1 MYLVSRLP
9 YFIMGLT
16 FCKIFGKIIHILHF
30 VINATYMIKVTD
42 TVLDLIQTDELA
54 LETLRAGLLNLS
66 AYAEKIHQQV
76 ENATKKPV
84 QKGTIVVAL
93 SRIARNLPDTP
104 LLHPDVT
111 LTNLGIKSALTVLT
125 YKKTADMQ
133 RKISVMNPFILGVN
147 ELFAVTEGQEEI
159 TIICEDGA
167 KDLFTRHAGFNIKPK
182 AQFNDVVAITASLK
196 EDDIL
201 TPNMLYTLLRA
212 LAVKKINVIELV
224 STYSEISFIVKKE
237 DMETA
242 LSALNVYF
250 ANKK

>member
-1 MYLVSRLP
+1 
-9 YFIMGLT
+9 
-16 FCKIFGKIIHILHF
+16 
-30 VINATYMIKVTD
+30 MIKVTD

-54 LETLRAGLLNLS
+54 SEALRAGLLNLS
-66 AYAEKIHQQV
+66 AYAQKIHQKV

-84 QKGTIVVAL
+84 QKGTIVVTL
-93 SRIARNLPDTP
+93 SRLAKSMPDTP
-104 LLHPDVT
+104 FLHPDVT

-159 TIICEDGA
+159 TIICAEAA
-167 KDLFTRHAGFNIKPK
+167 KDLFLKHAGINVKPK
-182 AQFNDVVAITASLK
+182 SQFNDVVAITASLRQ
-196 EDDIL
+196 DDVL
-201 TPNMLYTLLRA
+201 TPNVLYTLLRA

-224 STYSEISFIVKKE
+224 STYSEISFIVRKE

-250 ANKK
+250 ANKR

>member
-1 MYLVSRLP
+1 
-9 YFIMGLT
+9 
-16 FCKIFGKIIHILHF
+16 
-30 VINATYMIKVTD
+30 MIKVTD
-42 TVLDLIQTDELA
+42 IVLDLIQTDELA

-93 SRIARNLPDTP
+93 SRIDKSLPDTP
-104 LLHPDVT
+104 LLNPSVV
-111 LTNLGIKSALTVLT
+111 LTNLSIKSSLTVLT

-133 RKISVMNPFILGVN
+133 RKISVMNPFILGVH
-147 ELFAVTEGQEEI
+147 ELFSVTEGQDEI

-167 KDLFTRHAGFNIKPK
+167 KDLFLRHAGFNIKPK
-182 AQFNDVVAITASLK
+182 AEFNSVVAITASFNQA
-196 EDDIL
+196 DIA
-201 TPNMLYTLLRA
+201 TPNILYTLLRA
-212 LAVKKINVIELV
+212 LAVKRINIIELV
-224 STYSEISFIVKKE
+224 STYTEISFIVKKE
-237 DMETA
+237 DMEIA

>member
-1 MYLVSRLP
+1 
-9 YFIMGLT
+9 
-16 FCKIFGKIIHILHF
+16 
-30 VINATYMIKVTD
+30 MIKVTD

-54 LETLRAGLLNLS
+54 QGALRAGFLNLS
-66 AYAEKIHQQV
+66 AYAQKIHQQV

-93 SRIARNLPDTP
+93 SRISRNLPDTP
-104 LLHPDVT
+104 LLNPDVT
-111 LTNLGIKSALTVLT
+111 LTNLSIKSALTALT

-133 RKISVMNPFILGVN
+133 RKISVMNPFVLGVN

-159 TIICEDGA
+159 TIICSDQV
-167 KDLFTRHAGFNIKPK
+167 KDLFKRHAGLSIKPK
-182 AQFNDVVAITASLK
+182 SEFNSVIAITASLN
-196 EDDIL
+196 EADL
-201 TPNMLYTLLRA
+201 QTPNILYTLLRA
-212 LAVKKINVIELV
+212 LALKKINIIELV

-237 DMETA
+237 DMEVT